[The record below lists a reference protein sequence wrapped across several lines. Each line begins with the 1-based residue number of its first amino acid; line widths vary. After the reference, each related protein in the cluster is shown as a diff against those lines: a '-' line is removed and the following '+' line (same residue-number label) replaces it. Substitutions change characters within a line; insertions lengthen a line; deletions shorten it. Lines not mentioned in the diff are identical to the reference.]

1 MVEILFL
8 LLPIAFFSGWRAASK
23 KLKSSQ
29 KKKVN
34 FPTTLS
40 KGLITF

>member
-8 LLPIAFFSGWRAASK
+8 LLPIAFYSGWRAASK
-23 KLKSSQ
+23 KLKNSQ

-34 FPTTLS
+34 YPTIL
-40 KGLITF
+40 LRV